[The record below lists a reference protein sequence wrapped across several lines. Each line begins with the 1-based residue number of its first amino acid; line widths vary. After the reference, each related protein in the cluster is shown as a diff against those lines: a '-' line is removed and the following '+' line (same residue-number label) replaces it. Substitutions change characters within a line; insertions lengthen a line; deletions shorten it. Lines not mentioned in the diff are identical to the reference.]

1 MSLVGR
7 WKIVEAI
14 RFNENF
20 EQEWVPVETILADED
35 LDPQDKSMYSSV
47 MDFTEDGRVLNL
59 APLPEGVSQEEIDE
73 AVKAGQIE
81 LYDGYMKLTE
91 YNWKTENGKY
101 YFDTHIKGEVLGE
114 EVSSWAELKIVD
126 GVIEI
131 MTVRV
136 VKDE

>member
-20 EQEWVPVETILADED
+20 EHEWVPVETILADED
-35 LDPQDKSMYSSV
+35 IDPQDKSMYSSF

-59 APLPEGVSQEEIDE
+59 APLPDGVSQEEIDE

-101 YFDTHIKGEVLGE
+101 YLDTNIQGEVLGE
-114 EVSSWAELKIVD
+114 EVSPWIEIPVID
-126 GVIEI
+126 GKIEI
-131 MTVRV
+131 MTFRIA
-136 VKDE
+136 KDE

>member
-14 RFNENF
+14 SFNENF

-114 EVSSWAELKIVD
+114 EVSSWMEIPIID
-126 GVIEI
+126 GKIEI
-131 MTVRV
+131 MTFRIAKV
-136 VKDE
+136 E

>member
-1 MSLVGR
+1 MSLIGR

-14 RFNENF
+14 RFNEKF
-20 EQEWVPVETILADED
+20 EPEWAPIEEILADED

-114 EVSSWAELKIVD
+114 EVSSWMEILIID
-126 GVIEI
+126 GKIEI
-131 MTVRV
+131 MTFRIAKV
-136 VKDE
+136 E

>member
-1 MSLVGR
+1 MSLIGR

-20 EQEWVPVETILADED
+20 EQEWVPVETFLADED

-114 EVSSWAELKIVD
+114 EVSSWMEIPIID
-126 GVIEI
+126 GKIEI
-131 MTVRV
+131 MTFRIAKV
-136 VKDE
+136 E

>member
-14 RFNENF
+14 HYNEKF
-20 EQEWVPVETILADED
+20 EPEWAPIEEILADEE
-35 LDPQDKSMYSSV
+35 LEPEDKIMYSSF

-59 APLPEGVSQEEIDE
+59 APIPEELSQEDIDE
-73 AVKAGQIE
+73 AVKSGEME
-81 LYDGYMKLTE
+81 LYDGYIKLSE
-91 YNWKTENGKY
+91 YRWKAEDGKY

>member
-59 APLPEGVSQEEIDE
+59 VPLPEGVSQEEIDE

-91 YNWKTENGKY
+91 NRWKTEDGKNY
-101 YFDTHIKGEVLGE
+101 YDTGISGEALGE
-114 EVSSWAELKIVD
+114 EVSSWMEIPVID
-126 GVIEI
+126 GKIEI
-131 MTVRV
+131 MTFRIA
-136 VKDE
+136 KAE

>member
-114 EVSSWAELKIVD
+114 EVSSWMEIPIID
-126 GVIEI
+126 GKIEI
-131 MTVRV
+131 MTFRIAKV
-136 VKDE
+136 E

>member
-81 LYDGYMKLTE
+81 LYDGYIKLAE
-91 YNWKTENGKY
+91 YSWKTENGKY

-114 EVSSWAELKIVD
+114 EVSSWMEIPIID
-126 GVIEI
+126 GKIEI
-131 MTVRV
+131 MTFRIAKV
-136 VKDE
+136 E

>member
-59 APLPEGVSQEEIDE
+59 APLPDGVSQEEIDE

-114 EVSSWAELKIVD
+114 EVSSWMEIPIID
-126 GVIEI
+126 GKIEI
-131 MTVRV
+131 MTFRIAKV
-136 VKDE
+136 E

>member
-1 MSLVGR
+1 MSLIGR

-114 EVSSWAELKIVD
+114 EVSSWMEIPIID
-126 GVIEI
+126 GKIEI
-131 MTVRV
+131 MTFRIAKV
-136 VKDE
+136 E

>member
-20 EQEWVPVETILADED
+20 EQEWVPVETFLADED

-114 EVSSWAELKIVD
+114 EVSSWMEIPIID
-126 GVIEI
+126 GKIEI
-131 MTVRV
+131 MTFRIAKV
-136 VKDE
+136 E

>member
-14 RFNENF
+14 SFNENF

-114 EVSSWAELKIVD
+114 DVSSWAELNIVD
-126 GVIEI
+126 GKIEI

-136 VKDE
+136 VKAE

>member
-59 APLPEGVSQEEIDE
+59 APLLDGVSQEEIDE

-114 EVSSWAELKIVD
+114 EVSSWMEIPIID
-126 GVIEI
+126 GKIEI
-131 MTVRV
+131 MTFRIA
-136 VKDE
+136 KAE

>member
-14 RFNENF
+14 SFNENF
-20 EQEWVPVETILADED
+20 EQEWVPVETFLADED

-114 EVSSWAELKIVD
+114 EVSSWMEIPIID
-126 GVIEI
+126 GKIEI
-131 MTVRV
+131 MTFRIAKV
-136 VKDE
+136 E

>member
-20 EQEWVPVETILADED
+20 EHEWVPVETILADED
-35 LDPQDKSMYSSV
+35 IDPQDKSMYSSF

-59 APLPEGVSQEEIDE
+59 SPIPEDLSQEEIDE
-73 AVKAGQIE
+73 VVENGEYE
-81 LYDGYMKLTE
+81 LYDGYIKLTE
-91 YNWKTENGKY
+91 YSWKTENGKY
-101 YFDTHIKGEVLGE
+101 YLDTHIKGEVLGE
-114 EVSSWAELKIVD
+114 DVSPWAELNIVD
-126 GVIEI
+126 GKIEI
-131 MTVRV
+131 VTVRV